1 MQDDRTPRPFGTGEW
16 LNRWNVRLHHHL
28 RLGDDTSLEQ
38 VARRLTGT
46 SIDLVLGGGGAR
58 GWAHVGVIRAFEEAG
73 IPIDAIAGTSMGGL
87 VAAASALGLRWQE
100 IQDLARQ
107 WSSQHRLFD
116 YTLPFVSF
124 FTGRKITELLQDI
137 AGDVQVED
145 LWGGFFCVSSS
156 LTRAKPVVH
165 RRGPLW
171 KAMRATM
178 SLPALLPP
186 VPEESELLI
195 DGGYLNNLPTGLMRD
210 LYGTGVLV
218 AVSVSEPVEAHVE
231 TGVGPVLSGWDVLWR
246 KLVPWAPTITA
257 PSLAATI
264 MRTGS
269 LSGAYNLDAS
279 MQLAD
284 LSVTPPVGSFGVL
297 DFEAYQ
303 QIIDAG
309 YKAACRELEQWQQS
323 REAEPPPT
331 KATRPVTLST
341 DASVTAR

>member
-1 MQDDRTPRPFGTGEW
+1 M
-16 LNRWNVRLHHHL
+16 RLHHHL

-195 DGGYLNNLPTGLMRD
+195 DGGYLINMPTGLMRD
-210 LYGTGVLV
+210 LYGTG
-218 AVSVSEPVEAHVE
+218 
-231 TGVGPVLSGWDVLWR
+231 
-246 KLVPWAPTITA
+246 
-257 PSLAATI
+257 
-264 MRTGS
+264 GS
-269 LSGAYNLDAS
+269 W
-279 MQLAD
+279 
-284 LSVTPPVGSFGVL
+284 P
-297 DFEAYQ
+297 
-303 QIIDAG
+303 
-309 YKAACRELEQWQQS
+309 
-323 REAEPPPT
+323 
-331 KATRPVTLST
+331 
-341 DASVTAR
+341 